1 MKIHPVAN
9 NYYQNSAKFLTQK
22 VSFGEIDGDFYDYS
36 PRRISKEEY
45 AVKKDIINK
54 KYDNMRSSWLND
66 CEDLEINNS
75 EVWNELNKIEKRREM
90 DLVELS
96 RDYEV

>member
-1 MKIHPVAN
+1 MKISPIT
-9 NYYQNSAKFLTQK
+9 NYVQNQTKSSIPK

-45 AVKKDIINK
+45 AVKKDIINE
-54 KYDNMRSSWLND
+54 KYDRMRSSWLND
-66 CEDLEINNS
+66 CDDLEINNS
-75 EVWNELNKIEKRREM
+75 EVWNKLNKIEKRREM